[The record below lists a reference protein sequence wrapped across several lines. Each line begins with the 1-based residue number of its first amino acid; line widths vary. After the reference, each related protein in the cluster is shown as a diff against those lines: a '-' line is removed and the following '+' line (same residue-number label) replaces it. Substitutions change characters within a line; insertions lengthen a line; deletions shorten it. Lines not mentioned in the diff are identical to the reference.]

1 MFDFNNTNNDPNYCI
16 KCNSEMVKADNEEK
30 INLYKYG
37 LLRRKSTEANY
48 YVCPNCGYVE
58 IRVDDPSIFKPKK

>member
-1 MFDFNNTNNDPNYCI
+1 MFNFNNTNNDPNYCI

-37 LLRRKSTEANY
+37 LLR
-48 YVCPNCGYVE
+48 
-58 IRVDDPSIFKPKK
+58 KKINRSELLRMS